1 MPTPMKSTAE
11 VVRVKQAFAWIEEQR
26 AIHLKAV
33 GPKGEP
39 VELTAE
45 EARSLAER
53 LGKLADT
60 LEAVLGRT
68 DDDE

>member
-1 MPTPMKSTAE
+1 MKSTAE

-33 GPKGEP
+33 SPKGEP
-39 VELTAE
+39 VELTAQ

-53 LGKLADT
+53 LAKLADT
-60 LEAVLGRT
+60 LEAVLART
-68 DDDE
+68 DEHDE